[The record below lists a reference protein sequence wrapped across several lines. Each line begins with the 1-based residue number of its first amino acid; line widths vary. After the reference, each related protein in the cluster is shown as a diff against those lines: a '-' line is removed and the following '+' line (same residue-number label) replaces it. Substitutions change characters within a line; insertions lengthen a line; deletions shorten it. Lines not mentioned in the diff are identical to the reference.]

1 MQSSW
6 DEDVRLCRLETSVCE
21 IRAHSQRYDQWFEHT
36 AAIQT
41 ELGARV
47 DNLARELQTQRED
60 MKSLDATV
68 QKQGQ
73 ETKNTFAQLQ
83 MDVNE
88 SMQKGF
94 NQIEALL
101 SKRPRVASNSPSG

>member
-1 MQSSW
+1 MCASAGWRPQS
-6 DEDVRLCRLETSVCE
+6 VKSVP
-21 IRAHSQRYDQWFEHT
+21 IRSDMTNGSSTLRPFRH
-36 AAIQT
+36 